1 MECHQNLVNN
11 YKIKPICSFDDG
23 IKSLIAVDKID
34 KRINFLHR
42 DLTQL
47 TKLDLEGN
55 FPEYLIKNKE
65 KYLDYIV

>member
-1 MECHQNLVNN
+1 MKNN
-11 YKIKPICSFDDG
+11 R
-23 IKSLIAVDKID
+23 AVKDLTNSTIDELNAIKID